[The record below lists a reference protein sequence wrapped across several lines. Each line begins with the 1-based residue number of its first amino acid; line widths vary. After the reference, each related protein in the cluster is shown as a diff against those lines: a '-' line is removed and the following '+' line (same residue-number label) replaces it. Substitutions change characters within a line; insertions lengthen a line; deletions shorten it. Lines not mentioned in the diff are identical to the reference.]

1 MQAQTTKGEAVP
13 AVQFRNCRHG
23 FGEPLSFDV
32 VVGGSYPDRKTA
44 CIMLRQPGETYKG
57 LKLRGPSAYLSIP
70 RASVDDARA
79 VVDALT
85 AYQLSCAFR
94 AGEPISVALCWENAP
109 SVNWEVSY

>member
-1 MQAQTTKGEAVP
+1 MQAQATKGAAVP
-13 AVQFRNCRHG
+13 TVQFRNCRHP
-23 FGEPLSFDV
+23 FGGPLSFDV
-32 VVGGSYPDRKTA
+32 VMDGAYPDRQV
-44 CIMLRQPGETYKG
+44 CIMLSQSGKTYKG
-57 LKLRGPSAYLSIP
+57 LELRGPSAYLSIP

-94 AGEPISVALCWENAP
+94 AGEPVSVSLCWPGAP

>member
-32 VVGGSYPDRKTA
+32 VMGGLYPDRQV
-44 CIMLRQPGETYKG
+44 CITLSQSGETYKG
-57 LKLRGPSAYLSIP
+57 MKLRGPVAYLSIP

-94 AGEPISVALCWENAP
+94 AGEPISVSLCWPGAP